1 MEQREFV
8 VEQETAGQRI
18 DRFLSGEDTGL
29 SRSALQALVADGHV
43 QCNGKTVAKS
53 LKLKAGDTVLLE
65 IPDAKPIEAVPQ
77 EIPLDIVYEDAHLLV
92 VNKPKGMVVHPAP
105 GNPDG
110 TLVNAL
116 LWHCKGSLSGIG
128 GEIRPGIVH
137 RIDKDTSG
145 LLVVAK
151 DDATHIGL
159 SQQMAVHSVERAY
172 NTIVYGGFAQD
183 EGFVESNLGRSKT
196 DRKKMA
202 VYPAG
207 EPNTKYA
214 YTGYKVLER
223 LGEFTML
230 ECRLKTG
237 RTHQIRVHMAS
248 IHHPV
253 AGDPVYGPHNCITS
267 LSARQNAGVC
277 PPHHR
282 GTPALRLRPAG
293 LFYPF
298 SCNAQEEESMNQ
310 SLANKLVLCD
320 LDNLLLGPDGNLTQ
334 VVRDVL
340 QLFSSRGG
348 RFTVFSQRTP
358 KAVRTLLGSVRL
370 SAPALVCGGTLAYHF
385 ADGSRQ
391 PLCSFAGQDAG
402 LFASLPSAAGVGIA
416 LQMQDGSTR
425 VLRMSHALEQHL
437 QQEWTPYLLANAA
450 DIRPDEVLRALVYQD
465 NRSIPLTF
473 LLEKALGDSTTAL
486 LGERA
491 APDLLRLTP
500 RTVSGAEMLQ
510 AVCTPVGI
518 APENVLVLAGSMPML
533 ELVRAASRSAAA
545 ADAPAELRLA
555 AKQVTLTDA
564 AGGAAV
570 EVLYRMVRDAEKLA

>member
-1 MEQREFV
+1 METIRLTVTSE
-8 VEQETAGQRI
+8 EAGQRA
-18 DRFLSGEDTGL
+18 DSLLARRLEGL
-29 SRSALQALVADGHV
+29 TRSAAAR
-43 QCNGKTVAKS
+43 
-53 LKLKAGDTVLLE
+53 LLE
-65 IPDAKPIEAVPQ
+65 EGRVTDRGRPAAKNLRVQPGQVLEVQLPEPEEPEARPQ
-77 EIPLDIVYEDAHLLV
+77 NIPLDVVYEDRDVIV
-92 VNKPKGMVVHPAP
+92 VNKPTGMVVHPAP
-105 GNPDG
+105 GHPDG

-267 LSARQNAGVC
+267 LHGQCLHAKTLGFVH
-277 PPHHR
+277 PIT
-282 GTPALRLRPAG
+282 GEYLRFDSDLPDYFTHFLATLRRKNP
-293 LFYPF
+293 
-298 SCNAQEEESMNQ
+298 
-310 SLANKLVLCD
+310 
-320 LDNLLLGPDGNLTQ
+320 
-334 VVRDVL
+334 
-340 QLFSSRGG
+340 
-348 RFTVFSQRTP
+348 
-358 KAVRTLLGSVRL
+358 
-370 SAPALVCGGTLAYHF
+370 
-385 ADGSRQ
+385 
-391 PLCSFAGQDAG
+391 
-402 LFASLPSAAGVGIA
+402 
-416 LQMQDGSTR
+416 
-425 VLRMSHALEQHL
+425 
-437 QQEWTPYLLANAA
+437 
-450 DIRPDEVLRALVYQD
+450 
-465 NRSIPLTF
+465 
-473 LLEKALGDSTTAL
+473 
-486 LGERA
+486 
-491 APDLLRLTP
+491 
-500 RTVSGAEMLQ
+500 
-510 AVCTPVGI
+510 
-518 APENVLVLAGSMPML
+518 
-533 ELVRAASRSAAA
+533 
-545 ADAPAELRLA
+545 
-555 AKQVTLTDA
+555 
-564 AGGAAV
+564 
-570 EVLYRMVRDAEKLA
+570 